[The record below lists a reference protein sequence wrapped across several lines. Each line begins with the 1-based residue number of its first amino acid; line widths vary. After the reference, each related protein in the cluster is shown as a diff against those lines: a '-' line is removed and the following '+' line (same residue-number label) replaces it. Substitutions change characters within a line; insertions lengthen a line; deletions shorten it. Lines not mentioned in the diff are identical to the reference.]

1 MVDAKL
7 LALVDDSPDE
17 AEFVRRALGK
27 ACPDA
32 DLVVFRSGAEALEYL
47 SSAAVDDTRRLPDV
61 VLLDLK
67 IPGLDGHAIL
77 DVLRRGHTCG
87 RLPVV
92 VFTSSREPSDL
103 RRAYGAG
110 ANSYVVKPL
119 VFEEH
124 LRLVGLTA
132 RYWLEANVRIEEGDE
147 HVE

>member
-1 MVDAKL
+1 MFDAKR

-17 AEFVRRALGK
+17 AEFVRRALAK

-32 DLVVFRSGAEALEYL
+32 DLVVFSTGAEALEYL
-47 SSAAVDDTRRLPDV
+47 SRAAADETVGLPDV

-77 DVLRRGHTCG
+77 DVLRRGHSCG

-119 VFEEH
+119 VFEEY

-132 RYWLEANVRIEEGDE
+132 QYWLEANVRLDQGDDLIE
-147 HVE
+147 

>member
-1 MVDAKL
+1 MPEGKR

-17 AEFVRRALGK
+17 AEFVRRAVAK
-27 ACPDA
+27 ACPEA
-32 DLVVFRSGAEALEYL
+32 ELVVFRTGADALEYL
-47 SSAAVDDTRRLPDV
+47 SRAAVDDAVGLPDV

-77 DVLRRGHTCG
+77 DVLRKGHTCG

-92 VFTSSREPSDL
+92 VFTSSREPSDV

-119 VFEEH
+119 VFEEY

-132 RYWLEANVRIEEGDE
+132 QYWLEANVHLDVGDD
-147 HVE
+147 HVG